1 MEFKIFERKGLHI
14 IEYGVLFKIGKG
26 SLHKKG
32 DRLYNT

>member
-14 IEYGVLFKIGKG
+14 IGYSVLFKISKG